1 MAEAGTLSLCVA
13 VAPKVEREQADGPT
27 EVTRTA
33 VSSRVS
39 IHTHT
44 HTHTHTRVQHL
55 HVSLILQVANE

>member
-44 HTHTHTRVQHL
+44 RVQHL